1 MPVYDYY
8 GELLQYVSQTR
19 KHIKQLTFKK
29 PKRVNAFSKRVS
41 LNISLKHFK
50 KNNEKIAFLKF
61 GQAHHS
67 GKTKMTKPLKSFSK
81 SEIM

>member
-1 MPVYDYY
+1 MIKYLYTSCIESPKVVIPVYDYY
-8 GELLQYVSQTR
+8 GELLKYVSQT

-50 KNNEKIAFLKF
+50 K
-61 GQAHHS
+61 
-67 GKTKMTKPLKSFSK
+67 
-81 SEIM
+81 IMKK